1 MVRLGRMETMSREVQ
16 AWHMDRVAEQ
26 RMAAT
31 GDVAAAAGMPG
42 IQPQRQPH
50 SQLEDAWH
58 CLLRVVECFASGLS
72 KDAVED
78 CSLAAPAVCRL
89 NDLSCSGGPL
99 GQGVV
104 PQLEDEVC
112 FSCLHCSVTA

>member
-42 IQPQRQPH
+42 IDSPKLSPTPRQRT
-50 SQLEDAWH
+50 SRTTCIELWK
-58 CLLRVVECFASGLS
+58 GL
-72 KDAVED
+72 DVD
-78 CSLAAPAVCRL
+78 
-89 NDLSCSGGPL
+89 
-99 GQGVV
+99 
-104 PQLEDEVC
+104 
-112 FSCLHCSVTA
+112 